1 MVTVDGRLAIR
12 RGAGGIARINLN
24 GKTSPFLVRE
34 AGVSEASANLV
45 YVCDQWEIDLG
56 RRELRSRGIPLPLGG
71 RGFEIVTVL
80 VQSAT
85 ELVTKDR
92 MMERVWPGAVVG
104 EGTLH
109 VHISAVR
116 KALGQDRAMLKTV
129 SGRGYRLLGSWTPQQ
144 REGTAPPV
152 YSSLTRTSGAPPA
165 NNFAPLISRLICR
178 AAACQ
183 FVRDLVSAYR
193 VVTLTGPGGIGKTS
207 LAIKAIRYLLPY
219 FEDGGWLVELASL
232 SDPGLVPSTV
242 ASTLGLKLAGEISA
256 DSVAHAVGGRHL
268 LLVLDNCEHV
278 IDAVATVAETFT
290 RLCPRTTIVATSR
303 EVLRIDGESV
313 YRVPPLDV
321 PAIGQAAPD
330 YVLQY
335 SAVELFVART
345 KALNAGFSP
354 HAEDL
359 ASIAAIC
366 RRLDG
371 IPLAIE
377 FAAARAAV
385 LGVQGVAAGLRDR
398 FALLTAGRRT
408 ALPRQRTLRATLDW
422 SHELLPDAER
432 RLLRRL
438 AVFPGGF
445 TIDAAAAVMTDTG
458 FDASAV
464 LDGIANLVAKSW
476 VALDKSGAAARWTL
490 LETIRAYALEK
501 LVEHAEADVAAEH
514 HACYFRDLFTPQA
527 RGAKSSLSDEDLAR
541 WVREIDNV
549 RAALDWSFSSAGDE
563 AIGIDL
569 TVAYAPVWRYMSL
582 MRECRERCERALLS
596 LEPDVTANMSLRMEL
611 QMDLAAAIFIT
622 MGPPEQAKTLLT
634 EALETADAL
643 NDLNAQARA
652 LSTLI
657 SVYASRGGYGKAQIA
672 AEQIEQIAHR
682 LGDPIHLRFAYQQR
696 GTTLLWVGR
705 PREARQYLERVLR
718 LPAAPG
724 DRQGA
729 IYYNPNDRALARAML
744 ARALWM
750 QGFADQALDE
760 ARLSVEELQGTD
772 PPLQLCRILYQ
783 GICRIA
789 TITGDFATADREIVR
804 LIEVATG
811 LNAHVWVTSGHFL
824 KGQLLVERGEFA
836 QGLLVL
842 RDAFETCDRTG
853 WHISYA
859 EFKSALA
866 LGLAGTGRLDEALV
880 ALDGAMA
887 ADREGGR
894 GWCAPELL
902 RIKGEV
908 LLQQAADLSLA
919 AEDCFS
925 QAAQIAR
932 EQGALFWELR
942 VALSVARLRV
952 SQGRHHEARAP
963 LASVYDRFTEGFATA
978 DLQAARTLLEGL
990 PP

>member
-1 MVTVDGRLAIR
+1 M
-12 RGAGGIARINLN
+12 
-24 GKTSPFLVRE
+24 
-34 AGVSEASANLV
+34 SEASANLV
-45 YVCDQWEIDLG
+45 YAYEQWEIDLG
-56 RRELRSRGIPLPLGG
+56 RRELRSRGIPVPLGG
-71 RGFEIVTVL
+71 RAFEIVTVL
-80 VQSAT
+80 VQSAS
-85 ELVTKDR
+85 ELVTKDHL
-92 MMERVWPGAVVG
+92 MERVWPGVTVG
-104 EGTLH
+104 EGTIH

-116 KALGQDRAMLKTV
+116 KALGPDRGLLKTA
-129 SGRGYRLLGSWTPQQ
+129 SGRGYRLLGNWTPQQ

-165 NNFAPLISRLICR
+165 NNFPPVIKRLIGR

-207 LAIKAIRYLLPY
+207 LAIKAVRYLLPD

-242 ASTLGLKLAGEISA
+242 AATLELKLAGEISA
-256 DSVAHAVGGRHL
+256 ESVARAVGGRHL

-278 IDAVATVAETFT
+278 IDAAANLAETFT
-290 RLCPRTTIVATSR
+290 RLCPHTTIVATSR

-313 YRVPPLDV
+313 YRVPPLEV
-321 PAIGQAAPD
+321 PAPGQAAPD
-330 YVLQY
+330 YIMQY

-359 ASIAAIC
+359 ASIATIC

-385 LGVQGVAAGLRDR
+385 LSVQGVAAGLRDR

-408 ALPRQRTLRATLDW
+408 ALPRHRTLRATLDW
-422 SHELLPDAER
+422 SHELLPDGER
-432 RLLRRL
+432 QLLRRL
-438 AVFPGGF
+438 AVFPVGF
-445 TIDAAAAVMTDTG
+445 TIDAATAITTDTG

-476 VALDKSGAAARWTL
+476 VALDKSGGNARWAL
-490 LETIRAYALEK
+490 LETIRAYALDK
-501 LVEHAEADVAAEH
+501 LVESGESDDAQRRHATF
-514 HACYFRDLFTPQA
+514 FRDLFAPQA
-527 RGAKSSLSDEDLAR
+527 RDARSSLSDEDL
-541 WVREIDNV
+541 VRHVRDIDNV
-549 RAALDWSFSSAGDE
+549 RAALDWSFSPAADR

-569 TVAYAPVWRYMSL
+569 TAAYAPVWRHLSL
-582 MRECRERCERALLS
+582 MIECRERCERALLS
-596 LEPDVTANMSLRMEL
+596 LEPHAAATMSLRMEL
-611 QMDLAAAIFIT
+611 QIALAAAIFIT

-657 SVYASRGGYGKAQIA
+657 SIYASRGEYAGAQVA
-672 AEQIEQIAHR
+672 AERIEQIAYR
-682 LGDPIHLRFAYQQR
+682 IGDPIHLRFAYQQM
-696 GTTLLWVGR
+696 GTTLLWGGR
-705 PREARQYLERVLR
+705 PREAQQYLERVLR
-718 LPAAPG
+718 FPAAPG
-724 DRQGA
+724 DRRGA
-729 IYYNPNDRALARAML
+729 IYYNPNDHAVTRAML

-750 QGFADQALDE
+750 QGFTDQAFNE
-760 ARLSVEELQGTD
+760 ARLSLEEQGD
-772 PPLQLCRILYQ
+772 HQLLLCRILYH
-783 GICRIA
+783 GISRIA
-789 TITGDFATADREIVR
+789 TMTGDFATADREIAR
-804 LIEVATG
+804 LIEVANRF
-811 LNAHVWVTSGHFL
+811 NAQVWVTSGHFL
-824 KGQLLVERGEFA
+824 KGKLLVERGEYA

-859 EFKSALA
+859 EFKGALA
-866 LGLAGTGRLDEALV
+866 LGLAGTRRLDAALV
-880 ALDGAMA
+880 ALDDAMA
-887 ADREGGR
+887 ADREGADGH
-894 GWCAPELL
+894 GWYAPELL

-908 LLQQAADLSLA
+908 LLQQAADQFALA
-919 AEDCFS
+919 AEDCFN
-925 QAAQIAR
+925 QAAQIAH

-952 SQGRHHEARAP
+952 SQGRRHEARAP

-978 DLQAARTLLEGL
+978 DLQAARTMLEAL